1 MEYISSVM
9 YMSGQSSFL
18 WKLIIAFGQP
28 AGIWWARTLRCIAT
42 SQQHEM
48 RKTTQRNIPCVLDFQ
63 LLEVCHLFHP

>member
-18 WKLIIAFGQP
+18 WKLMIAFGQP

-48 RKTTQRNIPCVLDFQ
+48 RKTTQRNIP
-63 LLEVCHLFHP
+63 